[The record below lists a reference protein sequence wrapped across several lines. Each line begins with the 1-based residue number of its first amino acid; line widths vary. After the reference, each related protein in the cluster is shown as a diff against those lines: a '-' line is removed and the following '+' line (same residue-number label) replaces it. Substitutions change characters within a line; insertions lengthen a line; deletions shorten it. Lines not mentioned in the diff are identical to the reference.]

1 MHKINLWYYN
11 AADAFINKLEKRIA
25 WFSTVFDKLHLN
37 KLNISNK
44 KWEFD
49 YIVRR
54 TWYMITFYI
63 VCWIVYILFIDF
75 NSIF

>member
-1 MHKINLWYYN
+1 MQKINLWYYN
-11 AADAFINKLEKRIA
+11 ALEIFVNKLGKRIA

-37 KLNISNK
+37 KLNVSNK

-54 TWYMITFYI
+54 TWYMVTFYVI
-63 VCWIVYILFIDF
+63 YLIIYILFISF
-75 NSIF
+75 NSVF